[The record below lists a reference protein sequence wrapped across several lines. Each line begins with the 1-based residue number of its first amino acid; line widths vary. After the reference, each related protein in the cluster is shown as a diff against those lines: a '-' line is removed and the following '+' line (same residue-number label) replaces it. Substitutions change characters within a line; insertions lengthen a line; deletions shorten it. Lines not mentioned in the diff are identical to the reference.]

1 MPHLPSLPEN
11 AHLSDL
17 FRRHPKGVEP
27 LMRYTDDVLRGP
39 GALSVADR
47 ELIATYV
54 SGLNACKF
62 CFDSHLVYAELF
74 GIEPGLVKTLLD
86 DPDRALVSAS
96 MRALLA
102 YVKKLNTLPSRI
114 VAADAKAVIDAG
126 NSEDALF
133 EAVQVAS
140 LFNMMNR
147 MIEGTGVNFDYHAAP
162 EAHPAHQSTP
172 DAHTSSYAAF
182 GRKLAAQTEKE
193 T

>member
-11 AHLSDL
+11 AHLADL
-17 FRRHPKGVEP
+17 FRRHPKGVEA
-27 LMRYTDDVLRGP
+27 LMQYTDDVLRGP
-39 GALSVADR
+39 GALSVAQR

-54 SGLNACKF
+54 SGLNACNF
-62 CFDSHLVYAELF
+62 CFDSHLIYAELF
-74 GIEPGLVKTLLD
+74 GIEPGLVKSLLD
-86 DPDRALVSAS
+86 DLDTAPVAEP

-102 YVKKLNTLPSRI
+102 YVRKLNTLPSRI
-114 VAADAKAVIDAG
+114 VGADASAALEAG

-133 EAVQVAS
+133 EAVQVSS

-147 MIEGTGVNFDYHAAP
+147 LIEGAGVDFDYHAAP

-182 GRKLAAQTEKE
+182 GRKLAARTAKE